1 MRRVRAL
8 GRLLPVNFGGF
19 MYGCYILSHMES
31 DTVAPMAVETD
42 AEVMASVEEGPTD
55 TFILADISQDDS
67 FVTMPLDEAASLPAW
82 R

>member
-1 MRRVRAL
+1 
-8 GRLLPVNFGGF
+8 
-19 MYGCYILSHMES
+19 MEP
-31 DTVAPMAVETD
+31 DTVVASEVAAD

-55 TFILADISQDDS
+55 TFILADISTDDA

>member
-1 MRRVRAL
+1 
-8 GRLLPVNFGGF
+8 
-19 MYGCYILSHMES
+19 MEP
-31 DTVAPMAVETD
+31 DTVAPTAVETD

-55 TFILADISQDDS
+55 SFILADISQDEA

>member
-1 MRRVRAL
+1 MC
-8 GRLLPVNFGGF
+8 
-19 MYGCYILSHMES
+19 GCYMFSHMKP
-31 DTVAPMAVETD
+31 DTVVPQAVETD

-55 TFILADISQDDS
+55 SFILADISRDDA

>member
-1 MRRVRAL
+1 
-8 GRLLPVNFGGF
+8 
-19 MYGCYILSHMES
+19 MEP

-55 TFILADISQDDS
+55 TFVLADISQDDA